1 MPLRPIAER
10 DLAMVRNWRN
20 HPFVRLSMFSNQ
32 LIEESEHLEWFERE
46 SVNPEVRWLVHED
59 DTGKPDGAVYFTE
72 YRPHQDM
79 AFWGFYRDPKA
90 TGGSGTRLGMDGLD
104 HAFDQLKLR
113 KLNAEVLA
121 SNLRSIRLHERL
133 GFQREGVFRDGHLA
147 DSGPVDVIRYGILE
161 SEWREQRPWVLA
173 RLEAGAHR
181 TLPKRSDLQQYIV
194 ASCKDWHRPG
204 FETLQRETPG
214 DWTWVSSPSELMA
227 ALENRSPSYIFF
239 LHWNWL
245 VPKDVWSRH
254 ECVCFHMTDVPY
266 GRGGSPL
273 QNLIAAGHTETK
285 LSALRMLAQM
295 DAGPVYAK
303 RPLHLNGRAEDIY
316 LRAGALSFEL
326 ISWIVD
332 QKPEP
337 LKQQGEPL
345 TFKRRTP
352 DQSVLPSRGEL
363 DKLYDHIRMLDA
375 PGYPLAFIE
384 HGAFRI
390 CFSNAEL
397 KNGILEARAK
407 ISKCQSTKGAD
418 T

>member
-1 MPLRPIAER
+1 MPLRPLAER

-20 HPFVRLSMFSNQ
+20 HPFVRLSMFSAQ
-32 LIEESEHLEWFERE
+32 LIDESEHLTWFERL
-46 SVNPEVRWLVHED
+46 SVNPGVRWLVHED
-59 DTGKPDGAVYFTE
+59 DAGKPDGTVYFTE
-72 YRPHQDM
+72 YRPNQGM
-79 AFWGFYRDPKA
+79 AFWGIYRDPEA
-90 TGGSGTRLGMDGLD
+90 TGGSGSRLGMDGLD
-104 HAFDQLKLR
+104 YAFDQLKLR
-113 KLNAEVLA
+113 KLNADVLA
-121 SNLRSIRLHERL
+121 NNQRSIAFHERL
-133 GFQREGVFRDGHLA
+133 GFQREGVFRDGHLS
-147 DSGPVDVIRYGILE
+147 DSGPIDVIRYGILE
-161 SEWREQRPWVLA
+161 NEWREQHPRVLA
-173 RLEAGAHR
+173 RLEARANR
-181 TLPKRSDLQQYIV
+181 ALPERSDFQRYIV

-204 FETLQRETPG
+204 FEALQRDTRG
-214 DWTWVSSPSELMA
+214 DWIWVSSPSELMA
-227 ALENRSPSYIFF
+227 ALEHKSPRYIFF

-285 LSALRMLAQM
+285 LSALRMIAEM

-303 RPLHLNGRAEDIY
+303 RPMRLNGRAEDIY

-332 QKPEP
+332 QNPEP
-337 LKQQGEPL
+337 LKQEGEAL

-352 DQSVLPSRGEL
+352 DQSVLPSQGEL

-375 PGYPLAFIE
+375 PGYPLAFVE
-384 HGAFRI
+384 SGAFRI

-397 KNGILEARAK
+397 KCGILKASAQ
-407 ISKCQSTKGAD
+407 ISKG
-418 T
+418 